1 MLSLA
6 LSSRAMDAEATK
18 QPENFPYI
26 QLWATSD
33 GQTHIKKFTMK
44 GFDLKKYASVRP
56 VEKSFG
62 VSIRFSPSLLGHG
75 LKIVTVTTVAVL
87 FCLQI
92 TCHPCIGSL

>member
-6 LSSRAMDAEATK
+6 LSSRAMAAEATK

-33 GQTHIKKFTMK
+33 GQTHIKKFTME

-56 VEKSFG
+56 LEKYFG
-62 VSIRFSPSLLGHG
+62 VSTRCSPRLLGLG
-75 LKIVTVTTVAVL
+75 RKNLTITTVIVL
-87 FCLQI
+87 FCLRS
-92 TCHPCIGSL
+92 TCSPCMGSL